1 MSAPLYALIDA
12 DGKVDAAHDPGL
24 DPEFLKRIYEG
35 MLLVR
40 TLDAR
45 MMNLQRQG
53 RIGFF
58 GTTTGEEAAVLGSAA
73 ALRDSDWV
81 FPALRQGAILLWRG
95 FPLTGY
101 VAQLIGNTGDVLN
114 GHQMPCH
121 YADRGV
127 NVVSW
132 SSCIATQLPHAV
144 GMAWAAR
151 HQGKDD
157 IAAAYLGDG
166 ATSSPDFHAAMN
178 FAGVWKAPVVF
189 VCQNNGWAISVPV
202 AAQTAVTDLTIK
214 AAGYG
219 VPAVRV
225 DGNDVLAV
233 YAAVKKAVE
242 RARNGEG
249 PTFVE
254 CVTFRMGGHSSSD
267 DPTRYRDEAQ
277 VEEWRKKDP
286 VARFKRYLEGRGL
299 WDDARE
305 EKSVARWNDAVGAAV
320 KAAEAM
326 PAPAPETMFDSVYAE
341 LPWNLREQRDWL
353 VAEGGGHAK
362 DEGRFPL

>member
-1 MSAPLYALIDA
+1 
-12 DGKVDAAHDPGL
+12 
-24 DPEFLKRIYEG
+24 
-35 MLLVR
+35 
-40 TLDAR
+40 
-45 MMNLQRQG
+45 
-53 RIGFF
+53 
-58 GTTTGEEAAVLGSAA
+58 
-73 ALRDSDWV
+73 
-81 FPALRQGAILLWRG
+81 
-95 FPLTGY
+95 
-101 VAQLIGNTGDVLN
+101 
-114 GHQMPCH
+114 
-121 YADRGV
+121 
-127 NVVSW
+127 
-132 SSCIATQLPHAV
+132 
-144 GMAWAAR
+144 MAWAAR
-151 HQGKDD
+151 HKGKDD

-189 VCQNNGWAISVPV
+189 VCQNNQWAISVPV
-202 AAQTAVTDLTIK
+202 TAQTAVSDLTLK

-233 YAAVKKAVE
+233 YAAVRRAVE

-249 PTFVE
+249 PTFIE

-267 DPTRYRDEAQ
+267 DPTRYREEAQ

-286 VARFKRYLEGRGL
+286 VARFRRHLEGRGL
-299 WDDARE
+299 WDDAKE
-305 EKSVARWNDAVGAAV
+305 EKAVALWNDAVGAAV
-320 KAAEAM
+320 KEAEAM